1 MKYCPICSNEFGDE
15 TSTCPAHGVVL
26 VPLSDWAPG
35 TLIKGT
41 YRILGRLGRGG
52 MGMVYR
58 AEHLTLQEPRAL
70 KVMREDLAADP
81 RFTQR
86 FLQEAKIAGRLFHPN
101 SVRLY
106 DFNQAEDGKLFI
118 AMEYV
123 EGVSLRELLA
133 TAGRLEVSRALLV
146 TRQVADVL
154 ANAHALGIVHRDLK
168 PDNLMLTRDPLR
180 GEQVKV
186 MDFGIAAVKETI
198 PGGTLTRSG
207 VMVGTGFYASPEQ
220 FRGVRGREL
229 DGRSDIYSLGVTL
242 YEMLAGRPPFEADDF
257 QVLRQMHLEEPPPP
271 FAAELG
277 IPPGVERLVQ
287 KMLGKKPD
295 ERPPDALALTREL
308 NALEAQLTWAQPT
321 RPGGEPRPGRAPG
334 PPSPPGEE
342 TLSVSG
348 EPLGPPLPT
357 PAPSAPPREP
367 RKPVEPTRAPAPTP
381 APPRPS
387 PAPTF
392 YPTAE
397 PSVWARRKGWLGLA
411 AVAALAVVLVLVW
424 QWWPPASP
432 PDETEPASEPVQQA
446 PVETEQTQ
454 PASEAA
460 RQPPV
465 ETEPAQPEPSPPTE
479 TKPTQPSPT
488 PAAALPTVE
497 LRAEPTAIEPG
508 QATTLSWEST
518 NATELA
524 LEPGLG
530 AVGRQGT
537 KSVSPTEDT
546 TYRLVGKGRGGTAED
561 SIRVTVRLVV
571 PEFALRHTLT
581 GHTWW
586 VSAVTFSPD
595 GRWLASANHDYT
607 VIKLWEV
614 TSGREVRTLRG
625 GGRAPAF
632 SPDGRWLASASTDNT
647 VKLWEVTSGRL
658 VRTLTG
664 HTSSVNAVAFSPDGR
679 WLASASR
686 DWTVRLWEVASGRL
700 VRTLTGHTNDVSA
713 VAFSPDGRWLA
724 SCSSDKTVKLWRR
737 VEE

>member
-15 TSTCPAHGVVL
+15 ERTCPAHGVIL

-70 KVMREDLAADP
+70 KVMREDLASDP
-81 RFTQR
+81 RFAQR

-133 TAGRLEVSRALLV
+133 TAGLEVARALLV

-186 MDFGIAAVKETI
+186 LDFGIAAVKETI

-207 VMVGTGFYASPEQ
+207 VMVGTGYYASPEQ
-220 FRGVRGREL
+220 FSGVRGRDL
-229 DGRSDIYSLGVTL
+229 DGRSDIYSLGVVL
-242 YEMLAGRPPFEADDF
+242 YEMLAGRPPFEADNF

-271 FAAELG
+271 FAAELR
-277 IPPGVERLVQ
+277 IPPGVERLVRQ
-287 KMLGKKPD
+287 MLGKKPD
-295 ERPPDALALTREL
+295 ERPRDALALVREV

-321 RPGGEPRPGRAPG
+321 RPGVEPRPGRAPG

-348 EPLGPPLPT
+348 EPLGPPLPI
-357 PAPSAPPREP
+357 PAPSPPPREP

-424 QWWPPASP
+424 QFWPPASP
-432 PDETEPASEPVQQA
+432 PDKTESASEPVQ
-446 PVETEQTQ
+446 
-454 PASEAA
+454 
-460 RQPPV
+460 QPPV
-465 ETEPAQPEPSPPTE
+465 ETEPAQPEPSQPTE

-497 LRAEPTAIEPG
+497 LRAEPETIEPG
-508 QATTLSWEST
+508 QATTLSWESSH
-518 NATELA
+518 ATELT

-530 AVGRQGT
+530 AVSSKGT
-537 KSVSPTEDT
+537 RSVSPTEDT
-546 TYRLVGKGRGGTAED
+546 TYELVAKGPGGTAED

-571 PEFALRHTLT
+571 PEFELERTLP
-581 GHTWW
+581 GHTDS
-586 VSAVTFSPD
+586 VRAVAFSLD
-595 GRWLASANHDYT
+595 GRWLASGSEDKT
-607 VIKLWEV
+607 VRLWEV
-614 TSGREVRTLRG
+614 ATGREVHTLRG
-625 GGRAPAF
+625 H
-632 SPDGRWLASASTDNT
+632 TDDVN
-647 VKLWEVTSGRL
+647 
-658 VRTLTG
+658 
-664 HTSSVNAVAFSPDGR
+664 NAVAFSPDGR
-679 WLASASR
+679 WLAS
-686 DWTVRLWEVASGRL
+686 G
-700 VRTLTGHTNDVSA
+700 
-713 VAFSPDGRWLA
+713 
-724 SCSSDKTVKLWRR
+724 SDDK
-737 VEE
+737 